1 MSKLVLNRNLSYYQI
16 SQAFSMLPPV
26 TISFLALSSL
36 VDSVSFLSTLEMC
49 IMVSGWEN
57 FQEPRLGKDRSQAS
71 YCFVIVTKYELN
83 G

>member
-36 VDSVSFLSTLEMC
+36 VGTQVSFLSTLEMC
-49 IMVSGWEN
+49 IMVA
-57 FQEPRLGKDRSQAS
+57 LDGKTFRNQGLAKIVLKPAIAS
-71 YCFVIVTKYELN
+71 L
-83 G
+83 